1 MVRRVVSIHH
11 AHLVAGLTGT
21 VGDPQGRNSGRS
33 LECMEIKREI
43 RDFLMSRR
51 ARVTPQMAGLPNAGG
66 GDRRVPGLRRE
77 EVAMLAGV
85 SVEYYT
91 RMERGSLGGASESVL
106 EALVRVLQLD
116 DDERA
121 HLYDLARSAGASSW
135 TRKKPRREPAVTD
148 AVQQVLDSM
157 SVPAVVM
164 NARMDLVAA
173 NYLGRALYPGP
184 FSMTGQPNFARFAFL
199 DSRAADFYA
208 DFESA
213 KNFTVSVL
221 RAAVGRDPLD
231 TKLSDLIGELA
242 ARSQDFSARWGKHN
256 VHRHIQGRKTFHHPG
271 VGTLDLV
278 YTDLALPGDPTV
290 SMTTYTAAPDSPTA
304 DSLALLGA
312 WARTQQE
319 EQDRA
324 AAGLDER
331 AQESARND

>member
-1 MVRRVVSIHH
+1 M
-11 AHLVAGLTGT
+11 
-21 VGDPQGRNSGRS
+21 D
-33 LECMEIKREI
+33 IKPEI

-51 ARVTPQMAGLPNAGG
+51 ARVTPQMAGLSYAGG
-66 GDRRVPGLRRE
+66 SDRRVPGLRRE

-106 EALVRVLQLD
+106 DALSRVLQLD

-121 HLYDLARSAGASSW
+121 HLYDLAHSAGTSS
-135 TRKKPRREPAVTD
+135 RARRKPRREPAVTD

-164 NARMDLVAA
+164 NARMELVAA
-173 NYLGRALYPGP
+173 NDLGRALYPGP
-184 FSMTGQPNFARFAFL
+184 FSMAGGPNFARFVFL
-199 DSRAADFYA
+199 DSRAAEFYA
-208 DFESA
+208 DFDGA
-213 KNFTVSVL
+213 RNFTVSVL
-221 RAAVGRDPLD
+221 RASAGRDPLD

-242 ARSQDFSARWGKHN
+242 ARSQDFTARWGKHN
-256 VHRHIQGRKTFHHPG
+256 VHRHSQGRKTFNHPG

-304 DSLALLGA
+304 DALALLGA
-312 WARTQQE
+312 WARTQQKE
-319 EQDRA
+319 HIHSAAVEGTRA
-324 AAGLDER
+324 AEP
-331 AQESARND
+331 SRNE

>member
-1 MVRRVVSIHH
+1 
-11 AHLVAGLTGT
+11 
-21 VGDPQGRNSGRS
+21 
-33 LECMEIKREI
+33 METKREI

-51 ARVTPQMAGLPNAGG
+51 SRVTPQMAGLPFAGG

-106 EALVRVLQLD
+106 EAVVRVLQLD

-121 HLYDLARSAGASSW
+121 HLYDLARSAKASSRS
-135 TRKKPRREPAVTD
+135 RKTPRREPAVTD

-164 NARMDLVAA
+164 NARMDLIAA
-173 NYLGRALYPGP
+173 NDLGRALYPGP
-184 FSMTGQPNFARFAFL
+184 FGMTGQPNFARFAFL

-208 DFESA
+208 DFEGA

-221 RAAVGRDPLD
+221 RAAAGRDPLD
-231 TKLSDLIGELA
+231 TELSDLIGELA

-256 VHRHIQGRKTFHHPG
+256 VHRHTQGRKTFHHPG

-290 SMTTYTAAPDSPTA
+290 SITAYTAAPDSPTA
-304 DSLALLGA
+304 DALALLGA

-319 EQDRA
+319 EQGRA
-324 AAGLDER
+324 AAVEDAR
-331 AQESARND
+331 AQENARDD

>member
-1 MVRRVVSIHH
+1 
-11 AHLVAGLTGT
+11 
-21 VGDPQGRNSGRS
+21 
-33 LECMEIKREI
+33 MEIKREI

-51 ARVTPQMAGLPNAGG
+51 ARVTPQMAGLPYAGG

-91 RMERGSLGGASESVL
+91 RMERGGLSGASEGVL

-121 HLYDLARSAGASSW
+121 HLYDLARSAGASSR
-135 TRKKPRREPAVTD
+135 TRRTPRREPAVTD
-148 AVQQVLDSM
+148 AVQQVLDSL

-173 NYLGRALYPGP
+173 NDLGRALYPGP
-184 FSMTGQPNFARFAFL
+184 YSMAGRPNFARFAFL

-208 DFESA
+208 DFEGA
-213 KNFTVSVL
+213 RNFTASTL
-221 RAAVGRDPLD
+221 RAAAGHDPLD
-231 TKLSDLIGELA
+231 TELSDLIGELA
-242 ARSQDFSARWGKHN
+242 ARSQDFTARWGKHN
-256 VHRHIQGRKTFHHPG
+256 VHRHSQGRKTFHHPG
-271 VGTLDLV
+271 VGTLELV

-290 SMTTYTAAPDSPTA
+290 SMTTYTAAPGSPTA

-324 AAGLDER
+324 AAGSDAR
-331 AQESARND
+331 APESSRRD